1 MISNEREFL
10 LTDEFPGSQKKNCVT
25 PDLLTTSVKLTLL
38 LSSEF
43 VSAAK
48 TKEQQRQ
55 TASKTGNDVTLCVNL
70 SRLHR
75 CVAGWLFAVCLV
87 LQVWVAQT
95 RIAGRAHPLRVCSCC
110 LANGL
115 LGVAA
120 GKLSAGWFT
129 IFVKGI
135 LCNLLVCLGVWVGYA
150 GRTVADKVL
159 GVLLPVSAFVALGFE
174 HCVANLYFLPL
185 SMALSASG
193 YVAEGID
200 PALFTWAN
208 VAKNLTAAT
217 LGNTVAGASLAMLYR
232 ASCAKR

>member
-1 MISNEREFL
+1 MIAAGAAEGRITWGATILNWVRVWL
-10 LTDEFPGSQKKNCVT
+10 GNALGA
-25 PDLLTTSVKLTLL
+25 LTLVAL
-38 LSSEF
+38 VF
-43 VSAAK
+43 FAH
-48 TKEQQRQ
+48 
-55 TASKTGNDVTLCVNL
+55 TADLGTM
-70 SRLHR
+70 
-75 CVAGWLFAVCLV
+75 
-87 LQVWVAQT
+87 
-95 RIAGRAHPLRVCSCC
+95 
-110 LANGL
+110 ANGM

-217 LGNTVAGASLAMLYR
+217 LGNTVAGVSLAMLYR
-232 ASCAKR
+232 AACAKR